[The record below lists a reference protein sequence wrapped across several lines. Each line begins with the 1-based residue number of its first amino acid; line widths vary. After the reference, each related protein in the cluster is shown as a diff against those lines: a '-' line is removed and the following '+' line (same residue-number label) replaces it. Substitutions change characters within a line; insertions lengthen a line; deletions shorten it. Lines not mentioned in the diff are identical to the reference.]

1 MIAETERLGE
11 DIRQELVAEPVLRAR
26 LDVGCRPEADLLER
40 AQVHER
46 VILVELPERRFAR
59 GNDVAQGLGAKPAI
73 GGDRHD
79 NGAGPARQPRT
90 ARCRVRLAPSVGWR
104 EEQAHHRPVEQDE
117 GRDDQIGEDQ
127 LALVEQAPH
136 RDHVVA
142 RDARRRQRQPGV
154 AADGADDA
162 RAIEQDGE
170 DAGRAAGA
178 DREPDAAGEAADRVV
193 EGQGPGSGE
202 DMDEDQRQDHRRRRE
217 KSECRLCRKDRRL
230 DEQQDR
236 RRERDDTA

>member
-1 MIAETERLGE
+1 M
-11 DIRQELVAEPVLRAR
+11 
-26 LDVGCRPEADLLER
+26 
-40 AQVHER
+40 
-46 VILVELPERRFAR
+46 
-59 GNDVAQGLGAKPAI
+59 
-73 GGDRHD
+73 
-79 NGAGPARQPRT
+79 
-90 ARCRVRLAPSVGWR
+90 
-104 EEQAHHRPVEQDE
+104 EQDE
-117 GRDDQIGEDQ
+117 GHDDQVGEDQ

-170 DAGRAAGA
+170 EAGRAAGA

-193 EGQGPGSGE
+193 EGQCAGSGD
-202 DMDEDQRQDHRRRRE
+202 DMDEDQRRITVGAARRANVAFAG
-217 KSECRLCRKDRRL
+217 KNRRL

>member
-1 MIAETERLGE
+1 M
-11 DIRQELVAEPVLRAR
+11 
-26 LDVGCRPEADLLER
+26 
-40 AQVHER
+40 
-46 VILVELPERRFAR
+46 
-59 GNDVAQGLGAKPAI
+59 
-73 GGDRHD
+73 
-79 NGAGPARQPRT
+79 
-90 ARCRVRLAPSVGWR
+90 
-104 EEQAHHRPVEQDE
+104 EQDE
-117 GRDDQIGEDQ
+117 GCDDQIGEDQ

-193 EGQGPGSGE
+193 EGQGPGSGD
-202 DMDEDQRQDHRRRRE
+202 DMDEDQRQDHRWRRK